1 MTGRRLLVAE
11 TVDDYAVALAAAVA
25 DGALGRWA
33 PVLGG
38 VPVPGAASLHE
49 AVVAGEPIAP
59 ERWRELS
66 ELWYRWQAPRDHV
79 SPMRWYFS
87 ALAAA
92 AGLAPGGEEAA
103 ELVDRWLQEQ
113 EAAAP
118 AERAARVRAI
128 LGVDGTAPL
137 VAGCGDPLDAL
148 AGIAHAAVRG
158 RPFVWFPDAG
168 ALAEALA
175 AEGRGEAFVAAP
187 SRAAASVRAAT
198 GEGAE
203 ASRGA
208 PLAGAAH
215 DGGGPLAREA
225 RDAWAAM
232 EPGERDALLL
242 RLHDA
247 FAILGP
253 VRVRAAGRA
262 LDNDSGRELVAACIG
277 APPAAWSHPQL
288 VWATCLRLWQESA
301 AGFTELNQADLALA
315 ELQAFLVHK
324 RARYVR
330 LLGAAEPAAAPASL
344 VELAQAVAT
353 LREEVERDHVRCF
366 AIDGGSWE
374 RREHFVPLRDVMAGP
389 VPHEYTEH
397 LERTVGVPLPEG
409 PTEAARF
416 DALVER
422 MAARGVN
429 PAEALV
435 ATAHFVVADE
445 ALDAD
450 YVVVTAA
457 RGVKLDRP
465 WTLEL
470 TDVMSYTAIRP
481 GCDPGPR
488 GVRLGDVQIRTA
500 ISQRMRYN
508 VTRRARNY
516 SPDRDERLTAQP
528 FQFPDVAAGED
539 AHHGGHRANGIRLVA
554 RAPFVLDLPGGKRW
568 RGLADVRINRVSY
581 KDADRFVFED
591 LPRLI
596 RRSLWCRAIVEATYA
611 RGLCLDER
619 YGNKQVA
626 VPPWAARELAHA

>member
-1 MTGRRLLVAE
+1 MTGRRLLLAE
-11 TVDDYAVALAAAVA
+11 TVDDYAIAVGVAIA
-25 DGALGRWA
+25 DGALGEWA
-33 PVLGG
+33 PVLRADGG
-38 VPVPGAASLHE
+38 DAPAGASSLHE
-49 AVVAGEPIAP
+49 AVVAGNPFAP
-59 ERWRELS
+59 ERWRELE
-66 ELWYRWQAPRDHV
+66 ELWFRWQAPRDHV
-79 SPMRWYFS
+79 SPMRWYFA

-92 AGLAPGGEEAA
+92 ELPPGGEEAA

-113 EAAAP
+113 DASSP
-118 AERAARVRAI
+118 AERAAHVRAI

-148 AGIAHAAVRG
+148 VGIAHAAVRG
-158 RPFVWFPDAG
+158 RPFVWLPDA
-168 ALAEALA
+168 AAVAEALA
-175 AEGRGEAFVAAP
+175 AEGGGEPFAAAP
-187 SRAAASVRAAT
+187 SRAAASVRAA
-198 GEGAE
+198 
-203 ASRGA
+203 
-208 PLAGAAH
+208 LGAAPGTARGLAER
-215 DGGGPLAREA
+215 GGSPGPLAREA

-232 EPGERDALLL
+232 VPGERDALLL

-262 LDNDSGRELVAACIG
+262 LDNESGRELVLACIG
-277 APPAAWSHPQL
+277 APPAGWSHVQL
-288 VWATCLRLWQESA
+288 AWATCLWLWQESG

-315 ELQAFLVHK
+315 DLHAFLRHK
-324 RARYVR
+324 RARYR
-330 LLGAAEPAAAPASL
+330 ELLGAPGAGPEPATLAGLAAS
-344 VELAQAVAT
+344 VAA
-353 LREEVERDHVRCF
+353 LRAEVEREHVRCF

-374 RREHFVPLRDVMAGP
+374 RREHFVALRDVDAQAIP
-389 VPHEYTEH
+389 RAYSEH
-397 LERTVGVPLPEG
+397 LERTVGVPLPAG
-409 PTEAARF
+409 PSLDVRF
-416 DALVER
+416 GALVER
-422 MAARGVN
+422 MVAAGVN

-457 RGVKLDRP
+457 RGLKLDRP

-470 TDVMSYTAIRP
+470 TDVLSYTAIRP

-488 GVRLGDVQIRTA
+488 GVRLADVQIRTA

-554 RAPFVLDLPGGKRW
+554 RAPFVLDVPGGHRW
-568 RGLADVRINRVSY
+568 RGLGDVRINRVSY

-596 RRSLWCRAIVEATYA
+596 RYSLWCRAIAEATYA

-619 YGNKQVA
+619 YGNKQVSA
-626 VPPWAARELAHA
+626 PAWAARELAHA